1 MLRTPLAAEPAA
13 DALGFGAA
21 AGGAVAAPGLWFA
34 LELAVAPLDG
44 LPAGFGAGGCESAFA
59 FWSVTTMSPVS
70 RAAASSDF
78 FRASAQLWPGRRQ
91 EQAPLYSFR

>member
-1 MLRTPLAAEPAA
+1 MLRTPFAAESAVDAVGFEAAGAVGAPGFWFAPELAAPP
-13 DALGFGAA
+13 FG
-21 AGGAVAAPGLWFA
+21 
-34 LELAVAPLDG
+34 G

-70 RAAASSDF
+70 SVVASSEF

-91 EQAPLYSFR
+91 EQAALYSFR